1 MGILIVYDITN
12 SKSFNNLAKW
22 LQNIRV
28 YANENVQMILLGN
41 KCDMENERSI
51 SKEQGEQLALNYGIQ
66 FLETSAK
73 TNTNIDQAI
82 FGLSETIVN
91 KIIGDSYAKESF
103 IQPLDSNLSNTSK
116 KSRSDS
122 KCCWIS

>member
-1 MGILIVYDITN
+1 
-12 SKSFNNLAKW
+12 
-22 LQNIRV
+22 
-28 YANENVQMILLGN
+28 
-41 KCDMENERSI
+41 MENERAI
-51 SKEQGEQLALNYGIQ
+51 SKEQGEQLAQNYDMQ

-91 KIIGDSYAKESF
+91 KIIGDSYAKESS
-103 IQPLDSNLSNTSK
+103 IQPLDSKLSNTSNK
-116 KSRSDS
+116 SDS

>member
-1 MGILIVYDITN
+1 
-12 SKSFNNLAKW
+12 
-22 LQNIRV
+22 
-28 YANENVQMILLGN
+28 
-41 KCDMENERSI
+41 MENERVI
-51 SKEQGEQLALNYGIQ
+51 SKEQGEQLAQNYDIQ

-103 IQPLDSNLSNTSK
+103 IQPMDSNLSNTSK